1 MSDLHPVAT
10 VSGPIDVTVRLPG
23 SKSETI
29 RALAAA
35 ALATGRSHLY
45 GGLEA
50 DDPAAM
56 AGALEALGVSVLRA
70 GDPWAV
76 DGTGGRLTRPDGPL
90 DLNESGLSARIV
102 MALASMVDG
111 PVTLVGRGRLPE
123 RPMTGLVETL
133 RALGVEVDSE
143 HLPMTVVGRGRLWGG
158 VVSVDC
164 TETSQYATAL
174 MLAAPTMEEPCD
186 LEITGLEG
194 SAGYLE
200 VTAAMMRRFGAAVA
214 RTVTGF
220 HIDNTGYTASD
231 VVIEPDAS
239 AAVYPMVAAAITGGR
254 AVITGLGTESRQ
266 PDMRIAHVLG
276 DMGCAVTW
284 SPREVTIEGSGRLEG
299 IDVDM
304 SDAPDGAM
312 SIALAACLA
321 EGESHIR
328 GLGSLRHKESDRL
341 AALSEEIGRLGG
353 DASVDDDSLVIV
365 PHPLSGGVVDSHGDH
380 RIAMTM
386 ALAGLVVPD
395 VVVAN
400 GGVVTKTW
408 PDYWGFLDSLS

>member
-1 MSDLHPVAT
+1 MTDPRPVSP
-10 VSGPIDVTVRLPG
+10 VPGPIDVTVRLPG

-35 ALATGRSHLY
+35 ALASGRSHLY
-45 GGLEA
+45 GGLAA

-56 AGALEALGVSVLRA
+56 AGALDALGVSVLRD

-76 DGTGGRLTRPDGPL
+76 DGTGGRLGRPDGPL

-111 PVTLVGRGRLPE
+111 PVTLTGRGRLPE
-123 RPMTGLVETL
+123 RPMTGLVATL
-133 RALGVEVDSE
+133 RALGVEVDFD
-143 HLPMTVVGRGRLWGG
+143 HLPMTIVGRGRLWGG
-158 VVSVDC
+158 VVEIDC
-164 TETSQYATAL
+164 SETSQYATAL

-200 VTAAMMRRFGAAVA
+200 VTAAMMRRFGAD
-214 RTVTGF
+214 VTRAL
-220 HIDNTGYTASD
+220 TGYHIENGGYTPSD

-254 AVITGLGTESRQ
+254 AVISGLGSESRQ

-276 DMGCAVTW
+276 DMGCRVDW
-284 SPREVTIEGSGRLEG
+284 LPGDVTIEGRGSLEG
-299 IDVDM
+299 VDVDM

-312 SIALAACLA
+312 SIALAALFA
-321 EGESHIR
+321 DGESTIR
-328 GLGSLRHKESDRL
+328 GLASLRLKESDRL
-341 AALSEEIGRLGG
+341 AALSEEISKLGG
-353 DASVDDDSLVIV
+353 VARVEGDSLVIA
-365 PHPLSGGVVDSHGDH
+365 PCPLSGAVVDSHGDH

-386 ALAGLVVPD
+386 ALAGLVVPGVA
-395 VVVAN
+395 VVGPGA
-400 GGVVTKTW
+400 VTKTW
-408 PDYWGFLDSLS
+408 PGYWAFLDSLS